1 LPIRQQR
8 SEAAMKP
15 SARPFPFRRT
25 NPARSRVIAGAGAVA
40 LVLCCITIPAAD
52 AATHVVQV
60 ISFRFEPEELTIQPG
75 DTVVWRNTGGNHNVV
90 ADDSSF
96 GSGRPSAGA
105 WEYSYRFEDPGEFGY
120 YCSPHGGRDGEG
132 MSGKVLV
139 AGSAAPSFA
148 IGPGISGTWNS
159 PGIPGQ
165 GFLLEVVP
173 ALDSLVLGWF
183 TWSAATPGAHDW
195 ISAIGP
201 IDGDSAAVDLQRS
214 GGGRFNDPTAVT
226 ASSVGSA
233 TFRFT
238 DCSTGSVSFTR
249 SDIGQSGTIPIR
261 RLTPVPANCTPPAAN
276 RAR

>member
-1 LPIRQQR
+1 
-8 SEAAMKP
+8 MKP
-15 SARPFPFRRT
+15 FASPIQAPRV
-25 NPARSRVIAGAGAVA
+25 RSVRARVIAAAGLFA
-40 LVLCCITIPAAD
+40 LATCFVGVPDLE
-52 AATHVVQV
+52 AATHIVQV
-60 ISFRFEPEELTIQPG
+60 ISFRFEPQELTIQPG

-120 YCSPHGGRDGEG
+120 YCAPHGGRGGEG
-132 MSGKVLV
+132 MAGKVLV
-139 AGSAAPSFA
+139 AGPAAPSFA
-148 IGPGISGTWNS
+148 IIPGIGGTWNS

-183 TWSAATPGAHDW
+183 TWSATTPGTHDW

-201 IDGDSAAVDLQRS
+201 ISGDSATVDLQRS
-214 GGGRFNDPTAVT
+214 SGGSFNDQTAVS

-261 RLTPVPANCTPPAAN
+261 RLTPVPANCTPPEAA